1 MKLVQLET
9 ANLISGCGVD
19 SLTSPHIYR
28 PFFWNWSC
36 LSQEIS
42 FCCRNSFNPAML
54 YLFSSGAQHG
64 SRWIQHLYQQQPQ
77 VSLFCWTCGKKKV
90 IHLFPIP
97 QNLRSA
103 VDLTKQSVLT
113 HLYGFGR
120 IVCAGMMENR
130 LCISLMILSSARL
143 SSSDLR
149 CTPISSIKS
158 SQVWTC
164 LWNLFV
170 PTLFWSFLHKS
181 RSSRLS

>member
-1 MKLVQLET
+1 MCNSDEDTADAEHFVHAPVLVKTEIDHPVLLADLEHNMG
-9 ANLISGCGVD
+9 ADGFSNLTNS
-19 SLTSPHIYR
+19 SPKS
-28 PFFWNWSC
+28 P
-36 LSQEIS
+36 S
-42 FCCRNSFNPAML
+42 FAET
-54 YLFSSGAQHG
+54 
-64 SRWIQHLYQQQPQ
+64 
-77 VSLFCWTCGKKKV
+77 VEKKKV

-103 VDLTKQSVLT
+103 VDLTKKSVLT

-158 SQVWTC
+158 SQV
-164 LWNLFV
+164 
-170 PTLFWSFLHKS
+170 
-181 RSSRLS
+181 

>member
-1 MKLVQLET
+1 MGADGFST
-9 ANLISGCGVD
+9 FTNS
-19 SLTSPHIYR
+19 SPKS
-28 PFFWNWSC
+28 P
-36 LSQEIS
+36 S
-42 FCCRNSFNPAML
+42 FAEP
-54 YLFSSGAQHG
+54 
-64 SRWIQHLYQQQPQ
+64 
-77 VSLFCWTCGKKKV
+77 VEKKV

-149 CTPISSIKS
+149 CTPISSVKS
-158 SQVWTC
+158 SQV
-164 LWNLFV
+164 
-170 PTLFWSFLHKS
+170 
-181 RSSRLS
+181 

>member
-1 MKLVQLET
+1 MCWQKVCNSDEDTADVEHFVHAPVLVKTKIDHPVLLADLEHNMG
-9 ANLISGCGVD
+9 ADGFSNLTNSRPK
-19 SLTSPHIYR
+19 SP
-28 PFFWNWSC
+28 
-36 LSQEIS
+36 S
-42 FCCRNSFNPAML
+42 FAEP
-54 YLFSSGAQHG
+54 
-64 SRWIQHLYQQQPQ
+64 
-77 VSLFCWTCGKKKV
+77 VEKKKV

-181 RSSRLS
+181 SSSRLS